1 MNNVDDVT
9 AFVLAGGKSTRMGK
23 DKAFLEF
30 KGRILLARALELAAA
45 AAEDVRIVGDP
56 MKFAAFGRVIED
68 IYRERGP
75 LGGIHAALKSSPTEL
90 NLMLAVDLPFVER
103 SFLKYLVSVARDAKV
118 VVTVPRA
125 NDGLQPLCAV
135 YRREFAQAAE
145 QSLAQ
150 GKNKIDAL
158 FANIETRTVGPEEL
172 LHAGFS
178 SQMFRNLNTPEEFEK
193 AAHIANGEPGLET
206 ES

>member
-30 KGRILLARALELAAA
+30 DGRILLARALELAAGVT
-45 AAEDVRIVGDP
+45 EDVRIVGDP
-56 MKFAAFGRVIED
+56 SKFAAFGRVIED

-75 LGGIHAALKSSPTEL
+75 LGGIHAALKSSSTEL

-103 SFLKYLVSVARDAKV
+103 NFLKYLVSVARDAKA

-125 NDGLQPLCAV
+125 SDGLQPLCAV
-135 YRREFAQAAE
+135 YRREFAEVAE

-158 FANIETRTVGPEEL
+158 FANIETRTVGAEEL
-172 LHAGFS
+172 SHAGFS
-178 SQMFRNLNTPEEFEK
+178 SQMFRNFNTPEEFEK
-193 AAHIANGEPGLET
+193 AAHIANREPKLET

>member
-9 AFVLAGGKSTRMGK
+9 AFVLAGGKSTRMGR

-30 KGRILLARALELAAA
+30 KGRILLARALELAAGVA
-45 AAEDVRIVGDP
+45 DDVRIVGDP
-56 MKFAAFGRVIED
+56 RKFAAFGRVVED

-75 LGGIHAALKSSPTEL
+75 LGGIHAALMSSSTDL
-90 NLMLAVDLPFVER
+90 NLMLAVDL
-103 SFLKYLVSVARDAKV
+103 VSAARDAKA

-125 NDGLQPLCAV
+125 CDGLQPLCAV
-135 YRREFAQAAE
+135 YRRGFAEVAE

-158 FANIETRTVGPEEL
+158 FANVETRIVEADEL
-172 LHAGFS
+172 SHAGFS
-178 SQMFRNLNTPEEFEK
+178 GQMFRNLNRPEEFEK
-193 AAHIANGEPGLET
+193 AAHIVNEELRLKT